1 MKMAEPRSDN
11 NESNQ
16 SIKEFNMP
24 NHTHSTTVN
33 SVSTID
39 LRIWGVHAMDD
50 SLFRNSSV
58 VAIGWDEM
66 GDLSTIPN
74 DRESFKQKYAQVYP
88 EASTGNVNTC
98 SGMIYRF
105 VYEMQIG
112 DIVVYPS
119 KADKQVYI
127 GRVEGDYK
135 HVPSR
140 NDFKNERKVKWIKH
154 VPRTSFSNGALYEI
168 GSALT
173 LFLIKNYA
181 EEFLATLT
189 PGFHAQPFIESD
201 ESDSDDD
208 GATYDSIL
216 EQTRAYVLKELRT
229 KYKGYDLEPVVA
241 NLLEAMGYSTVVSRR
256 GGDRGLDIKAF
267 KGEYQVPPRIIVQCK
282 SQDDDISEDL
292 VQRLKGTMKDGDYGL
307 FVALSKFR
315 KNALDYLSQNP
326 IIRGIDGDEFVELF
340 MKHYDKLN
348 AEIRKEIPL
357 KMVYV
362 AAPQR

>member
-1 MKMAEPRSDN
+1 
-11 NESNQ
+11 
-16 SIKEFNMP
+16 MP
-24 NHTHSTTVN
+24 NHTHSATVN
-33 SVSTID
+33 SVSTTD

-50 SLFRNSSV
+50 SLFRNTSV

-66 GDLSTIPN
+66 GDLSTIPK
-74 DRESFKQKYAQVYP
+74 DRDSFKQKYASVYP
-88 EASTGNVNTC
+88 EAAIGNVNTC

-105 VYEMQIG
+105 VCEMQIG
-112 DIVVYPS
+112 DLVVYPS
-119 KADKQVYI
+119 KTDKQIYI
-127 GRVEGDYK
+127 GKVEGNYK
-135 HVPSR
+135 HVSSR
-140 NDFKNERKVKWIKH
+140 VDFTNERKVKWIKH

-173 LFLIKNYA
+173 LFQIKNYA

-189 PGFHAQPFIESD
+189 PGFHAQSFD
-201 ESDSDDD
+201 ETDVSNTETG
-208 GATYDSIL
+208 GATYDNIL
-216 EQTRAYVLKELRT
+216 EQTRSYVLKELRT
-229 KYKGYDLEPVVA
+229 RFKGYDFEPVVA
-241 NLLEAMGYSTVVSRR
+241 NLLEAMGYSTVVSPH

-267 KGEYQVPPRIIVQCK
+267 KGEFQVPPRIIVQCK
-282 SQDDDISEDL
+282 SQDSDISEDL

-307 FVALSKFR
+307 FVSLSKFR

-348 AEIRKEIPL
+348 VEIQSAVPL

-362 AAPQR
+362 AAPSAHD

>member
-1 MKMAEPRSDN
+1 
-11 NESNQ
+11 
-16 SIKEFNMP
+16 MP
-24 NHTHSTTVN
+24 HSTQSSSNTPTVA
-33 SVSTID
+33 TET
-39 LRIWGVHAMDD
+39 RIWGVHAMDD
-50 SLFRNSSV
+50 NLFRNSSV
-58 VAIGWDEM
+58 VAIGWDDM

-88 EASTGNVNTC
+88 EASTGNINTC
-98 SGMIYRF
+98 SGIIYRF
-105 VYEMQIG
+105 VCEMQIG

-127 GRVEGDYK
+127 GRVQDVYK

-140 NDFKNERKVKWIKH
+140 TDFTNERKVKWIKH

-173 LFLIKNYA
+173 LFQIKNYA
-181 EEFLATLT
+181 EEFLATLD
-189 PGFHAQPFIESD
+189 PGFRPFDDD
-201 ESDSDDD
+201 EGSDSDDD
-208 GATYDSIL
+208 GATYENIL

-229 KYKGYDLEPVVA
+229 KYKGYDFEPVVA
-241 NLLEAMGYSTVVSRR
+241 NLLEAMGYSTVVSPH

-267 KGEYQVPPRIIVQCK
+267 KGEFQVPPRIIVQCK
-282 SQDDDISEDL
+282 SQDSDISEDL

-307 FVALSKFR
+307 FVSLSKFR

-348 AEIRKEIPL
+348 DTIQAAVPL

-362 AAPQR
+362 AAPQAHA